1 MSLVRLPINKGIF
14 MVKNDFQF
22 IKELAVDFF
31 GQQHIVERLK
41 LIESNKLTGW
51 EIWLQVEFAMF
62 LETQLLVDEW
72 IREFQYSMDRRISK
86 SKKFMAIDFLI
97 RKKNT
102 RLGHYIALE
111 IKQNLSAASC
121 IAGMMK
127 DVCKISQVKGSE
139 DDIRSMWSL
148 GIHPFLPQVQLET
161 LVNECAES
169 YDVELASGCIST
181 NRIGKTKFA
190 FTVF

>member
-1 MSLVRLPINKGIF
+1 MF
-14 MVKNDFQF
+14 KNDFQF
-22 IKELAVDFF
+22 IKELATDFF
-31 GQQHIVERLK
+31 GQQYIIKRLQ

-51 EIWLQVEFAMF
+51 EIWLQIEFAMF

-72 IREFQYSMDRRISK
+72 IREFQYSMDRRVSK
-86 SKKFMAIDFLI
+86 NQKFMAIDFLI
-97 RKKNT
+97 RKKHA
-102 RLGHYIALE
+102 RLEQYIALE

-121 IAGMMK
+121 ISGMMQ

-139 DDIRSMWSL
+139 DDIRTMWSL
-148 GIHPFLPQVQLET
+148 GIHPYLPQEQLQT
-161 LVNECAES
+161 LVNEYAES

-181 NRIGKTKFA
+181 NQIGTTKYA

>member
-1 MSLVRLPINKGIF
+1 
-14 MVKNDFQF
+14 MVNNDFQF
-22 IKELAVDFF
+22 INELATDFF
-31 GQQHIVERLK
+31 SQQYIIERLS
-41 LIESNKLTGW
+41 LIENNELTGW

-72 IREFQYSMDRRISK
+72 VREFQYSMDRRISK
-86 SKKFMAIDFLI
+86 NQKFMAIDFLI
-97 RKKNT
+97 RKKHA
-102 RLGHYIALE
+102 RLGQYIALE

-139 DDIRSMWSL
+139 DDIRTMWSL
-148 GIHPFLPQVQLET
+148 GVHPFIPQVQLET
-161 LVNECAES
+161 LVNEYAES

-181 NRIGKTKFA
+181 NQIGNTKFA

>member
-1 MSLVRLPINKGIF
+1 

-22 IKELAVDFF
+22 IKDLAVDFF
-31 GQQHIVERLK
+31 GQQHISERLN

-86 SKKFMAIDFLI
+86 NQKFMAIDFLI
-97 RKKNT
+97 RKKHA
-102 RLGHYIALE
+102 RLDQYIALE

-121 IAGMMK
+121 IGFVA
-127 DVCKISQVKGSE
+127 
-139 DDIRSMWSL
+139 
-148 GIHPFLPQVQLET
+148 
-161 LVNECAES
+161 
-169 YDVELASGCIST
+169 
-181 NRIGKTKFA
+181 
-190 FTVF
+190 